1 MIHDETE
8 NFEKKPRSQ
17 DEIDL
22 DLKCRYNIGNFC
34 TFNFVDLEEIP
45 EDILKRVNKVFSK
58 HSRFEVR
65 KWAEKLIEHYQI
77 MVAQERPL
85 NLDYAKPFSN
95 TNDLVKNVPEISFS
109 TAAEKQ
115 KKEKELEEFI
125 KNAQTSKEI
134 NIDKQNT
141 ENMSHSEKE
150 SYEEKQVVN
159 IKYEREQ
166 VVGFLQRKYVS
177 HLLNF

>member
-1 MIHDETE
+1 
-8 NFEKKPRSQ
+8 
-17 DEIDL
+17 
-22 DLKCRYNIGNFC
+22 
-34 TFNFVDLEEIP
+34 
-45 EDILKRVNKVFSK
+45 
-58 HSRFEVR
+58 
-65 KWAEKLIEHYQI
+65 

-141 ENMSHSEKE
+141 ENMSYSEKE

-177 HLLNF
+177 HFA